1 MQQSNSLR
9 IITCFALCLCL
20 TAFGVRPASSGK
32 APASSI
38 EPDPKAAEIEGEFI
52 EFIEP
57 LLFVY
62 CYECHNDNRSKGGVS
77 FDNISSIQSML
88 EASDD
93 LKIAHEL
100 VETLQMPPGRR
111 AKPVPEE
118 RQIITQWIDKVLDYT
133 PESGTIDPGWA
144 TIHRLNRSEYENT
157 LCDLLGIDA
166 RRLGLAAGLP
176 PDDVGYGFDNIA
188 DVLTISP
195 LHLEAYLGA
204 AESAVEEALGP
215 EVTIGNEPRLLPNIQ
230 RAGNGRPLRQGGQ
243 FFTTN
248 GALRSRTSI
257 PITGEYMI
265 SLHTWG
271 TRGGEDL
278 PHLSVRV
285 DGKQILSLNVKAE
298 SEAEAQHVTIPITLE
313 AGNIELSAHFTN
325 DYWVPDVADRNL
337 AVDGFSIAG
346 PLSEDSIHRPE
357 MYAAVFETQLRDR
370 AEANH
375 FAKTFLPRA
384 FRRPIDQS
392 EIRGLMSLYENTV
405 SEGGTHERGIRQMM
419 TAALVSPSFLYRS
432 TSLAQDTQIN
442 ESTHTLTGYELAS
455 RLSYFLWSSMP
466 DEELVSLAQ
475 SGDLLQDS
483 VLKDQVG
490 RMLAD
495 ERSDAFV
502 RNFAGQWLLLRNL
515 ESIEIDQDL
524 FTNYN
529 SELMHDMTTEAE
541 LFFADIL
548 RSDRSIL
555 DLIDADDV
563 FINERL
569 AALYDIENIEGVEFR
584 RVNLPDSSVRGGVL
598 TMGSTLTVT
607 SNPTRTSPVKRG
619 LYVLEQLLGTPPPPP
634 PPDIPRLET
643 SAAEVGSQ
651 ASLREQLEAHL
662 TDPSCAACH
671 VRMDPIGLAMEN
683 FDAVG
688 GWRDAYVNAPI
699 DASGVLPGGINFDG
713 PNELKAILLDKHETF
728 REHLA
733 GELLTYAIGRGME
746 PFDRPAIR
754 LISEHTSSNEDTLS
768 SMIEGVVLSGTF
780 RTCRRRDLR

>member
-1 MQQSNSLR
+1 MLLAL
-9 IITCFALCLCL
+9 IVCAAALCDH
-20 TAFGVRPASSGK
+20 AAASHESQ
-32 APASSI
+32 AVAL
-38 EPDPKAAEIEGEFI
+38 EPDPAAAEIEAEFVDS
-52 EFIEP
+52 IEP

-62 CYECHNDNRSKGGVS
+62 CYECHNDSRSKGGVS
-77 FDNISSIQSML
+77 FENISSIKGML
-88 EASDD
+88 EASED
-93 LKIAHEL
+93 LEIAREL

-111 AKPVPEE
+111 AKPIPEE
-118 RQIITQWIDKVLDYT
+118 REIITQWIDKVLDYT
-133 PESGTIDPGWA
+133 SPSGTIDPGWA
-144 TIHRLNRSEYENT
+144 TIHRLNKNEYENT
-157 LCDLLGIDA
+157 LRDLLGIDA
-166 RRLGLAAGLP
+166 RRIGLTSGLP

-188 DVLTISP
+188 DVLTVSP
-195 LHLEAYLGA
+195 LHLEAYLEA
-204 AESAVEEALGP
+204 AELAVEAALGP
-215 EVTIGNEPRLLPNIQ
+215 EITIGNEPWLLPNIQ
-230 RAGNGRPLRQGGQ
+230 RAGRGRPLRQGGQ
-243 FFTTN
+243 FFSTN
-248 GALRSRTSI
+248 GSLRSRTSV

-271 TRGGEDL
+271 TQGGDDL
-278 PHLSVRV
+278 PHLSLRV
-285 DGKQILSLNVKAE
+285 NGKQILSLDVQAQ
-298 SEAEAQHVTIPITLE
+298 SEAEAEHVKVPITLE
-313 AGNIELSAHFTN
+313 AGDAEFSAHFTN
-325 DYWVPDVADRNL
+325 DYWVPNVADRNL
-337 AVDGFSIAG
+337 AIDGFSIAG
-346 PLSEDSIHRPE
+346 PLTEESIRRPA
-357 MYAAVFETQLRDR
+357 MYAEVFDTQMRDR
-370 AEANH
+370 AEAIQFVNV
-375 FAKTFLPRA
+375 FLPRA
-384 FRRPIDQS
+384 FRRAIEQD
-392 EIRGLMSLYENTV
+392 ELRELMSLYESTV
-405 SEGGTHERGIRQMM
+405 REGGSHERGIRQMM

-432 TSLAQDTQIN
+432 TSLSRVT
-442 ESTHTLTGYELAS
+442 STNDSIHTLTGYELAS

-466 DEELVSLAQ
+466 DDELFSLAQ
-475 SGDLLQDS
+475 SGDLLEDE
-483 VLKDQVG
+483 VLKDQVR

-495 ERSDAFV
+495 ERSEAFV

-515 ESIEIDQDL
+515 ESIEIDREIY
-524 FTNYN
+524 TNYN
-529 SELMHDMTTEAE
+529 TELMHDMTTEAE

-548 RSDRSIL
+548 RSDRAIL
-555 DLIDADDV
+555 NLIDSDDV

-569 AALYDIENIEGVEFR
+569 AALYGIENIEGEDFR
-584 RVNLPDSSVRGGVL
+584 RVQLPEASVRGGVL

-662 TDPSCAACH
+662 TDSSCAACH
-671 VRMDPIGLAMEN
+671 IRMDPIGLAMEN
-683 FDAVG
+683 FNAIG
-688 GWRDAYVNAPI
+688 SWRDAYESAPI
-699 DASGVLPGGINFDG
+699 DASGVLPGGISFDG

>member
-1 MQQSNSLR
+1 MSRVS
-9 IITCFALCLCL
+9 
-20 TAFGVRPASSGK
+20 PAS
-32 APASSI
+32 AQ
-38 EPDPKAAEIEGEFI
+38 EPETTAAEIETEFVDS
-52 EFIEP
+52 IEP

-62 CYECHNDNRSKGGVS
+62 CYECHNDSRSKGGVS
-77 FDNISSIQSML
+77 FENIGSIKSML
-88 EASDD
+88 EASED
-93 LKIAHEL
+93 LEIAREL

-118 RQIITQWIDKVLDYT
+118 RETLTKWIDRVLGYT
-133 PESGTIDPGWA
+133 PPSGTIDPGWA
-144 TIHRLNRSEYENT
+144 TIHRLNKNEYENT
-157 LCDLLGIDA
+157 LRDLLGIDA
-166 RRLGLAAGLP
+166 RRLGLASSLP

-195 LHLEAYLGA
+195 LHLEAYLEA
-204 AESAVEEALGP
+204 AEQAVEAALGP
-215 EVTIGNEPRLLPNIQ
+215 EITIGNEPRLLPNIQ
-230 RAGNGRPLRQGGQ
+230 RAGRGRPLRQGGQ
-243 FFTTN
+243 FFSTN
-248 GALRSRTSI
+248 GSLRSRTSI
-257 PITGEYMI
+257 PITGDYMI
-265 SLHTWG
+265 TLHTWG
-271 TRGGEDL
+271 TQGGDDL
-278 PHLSVRV
+278 PHLSLRV
-285 DGKQILSLNVKAE
+285 NGKPILSMDVNAE
-298 SEAEAQHVTIPITLE
+298 SEAEAKHVKVPITLE
-313 AGNIELSAHFTN
+313 AGDIEISAHFTN
-325 DYWVPDVADRNL
+325 DYWVPNVADRNL
-337 AVDGFSIAG
+337 AIDGLCIAG
-346 PLSEDSIHRPE
+346 PLTEESIRRPA
-357 MYAAVFETQLRDR
+357 MYAEVFETQMRDQ
-370 AEANH
+370 AEARQ
-375 FAKTFLPRA
+375 FVKEFLPKA
-384 FRRPIDQS
+384 FRRTIGQS
-392 EIRGLMSLYENTV
+392 EQRELMGLYESTR
-405 SEGGTHERGIRQMM
+405 SEGGTHEHGIRQMM
-419 TAALVSPSFLYRS
+419 TATLVSPSFLYRS
-432 TSLAQDTQIN
+432 TSLSQEAQAN
-442 ESTHTLTGYELAS
+442 EVIHTLTGYELAS

-466 DEELVSLAQ
+466 DDELFSLAE
-475 SGDLLQDS
+475 SGDLLKDD
-483 VLKDQVG
+483 VLKDQVR

-515 ESIEIDQDL
+515 ESIEIDQGL
-524 FTNYN
+524 FTTYDT
-529 SELMHDMTTEAE
+529 ELMHDMTTEAE

-569 AALYDIENIEGVEFR
+569 AMLYGLENIEGNDFR
-584 RVNLPDSSVRGGVL
+584 RVQLPESSVRGGVL

-662 TDPSCAACH
+662 TDSSCAACH

-688 GWRDAYVNAPI
+688 GWRDAYENAPI
-699 DASGVLPGGINFDG
+699 DASGVLPGGISFDG

-733 GELLTYAIGRGME
+733 GEILTYAVGRGME
-746 PFDRPAIR
+746 PFDRPTIR
-754 LISEHTSSNEDTLS
+754 LITEHTASNGDTLS

>member
-1 MQQSNSLR
+1 M
-9 IITCFALCLCL
+9 CFA
-20 TAFGVRPASSGK
+20 AMGARSS
-32 APASSI
+32 SSDDLPESNL
-38 EPDPKAAEIEGEFI
+38 EPDPKAAEIENEFV
-52 EFIEP
+52 ESIEP
-57 LLFVY
+57 LFFVY
-62 CYECHNDNRSKGGVS
+62 CYECHNDSRSKGGVS
-77 FDNISSIQSML
+77 FENISSIENLL
-88 EASDD
+88 EASED
-93 LKIAHEL
+93 LETAREL

-118 RQIITQWIDKVLDYT
+118 RQIITQWIDKVLGYT
-133 PESGTIDPGWA
+133 PATGVIDPGWA
-144 TIHRLNRSEYENT
+144 TIHRLNKSEYENT
-157 LCDLLGIDA
+157 IRDLLGIDA
-166 RRLGLAAGLP
+166 RGLGLAARLP

-195 LHLEAYLGA
+195 LHLEAYLEA
-204 AESAVEEALGP
+204 AERAVLAALGP
-215 EVTIGNEPRLLPNIQ
+215 EITVGNNPKLLPNIQ

-243 FFTTN
+243 YFSTN
-248 GALRSRTSI
+248 GSLRSRTTI
-257 PITGEYMI
+257 PITGEYMV

-278 PHLSVRV
+278 PHLSLRV
-285 DGKQILSLNVKAE
+285 DGEQILSLNVKAE
-298 SEAEAQHVTIPITLE
+298 SEADAQHVTVPITLE
-313 AGNIELSAHFTN
+313 AGDIELSAHFTN

-337 AVDGFSIAG
+337 AIDGFSIAG
-346 PLSEDSIHRPE
+346 PLSEQTIRRPE
-357 MYAAVFETQLRDR
+357 LYAKVLETPLGDR
-370 AEANH
+370 AEARQ
-375 FAKTFLPRA
+375 FARTFLTKA
-384 FRRPIDQS
+384 FRRPVDQS
-392 EIRGLMSLYENTV
+392 EVRRMLSLYERTIT
-405 SEGGTHERGIRQMM
+405 EGGNHEQGIRQMM
-419 TAALVSPSFLYRS
+419 TAAIVSPSFLYRS
-432 TSLAQDTQIN
+432 TSLSQEAQVNDSI
-442 ESTHTLTGYELAS
+442 HTLNGYELAN

-466 DEELVSLAQ
+466 DEELIAHAE
-475 SGDLLQDS
+475 SGDLLNDE
-483 VLKDQVG
+483 VLKQQVG

-495 ERSDAFV
+495 KRSDEFV

-515 ESIEIDQDL
+515 VSVDIDREL
-524 FTNYN
+524 FDNY
-529 SELMHDMTTEAE
+529 STELMHDMATEAE
-541 LFFADIL
+541 HFFADIL
-548 RSDRSIL
+548 RSDRSVL

-569 AALYDIENIEGVEFR
+569 AALYDIENIEGNEFR
-584 RVNLPDSSVRGGVL
+584 RVQLPDSSVRGGVL

-643 SAAEVGSQ
+643 SAAAVGSQ

-688 GWRDAYVNAPI
+688 GWRDAYENAPI
-699 DASGVLPGGINFDG
+699 DASGVLPGGISFDG
-713 PNELKAILLDKHETF
+713 PNQLKSILLDKHETF

-733 GELLTYAIGRGME
+733 GELLTYAVGRGME

-754 LISEHTSSNEDTLS
+754 LIAEHTSANGDTLG